1 MINASLLPIN
11 CKSTPKVGGGVPVL
25 HEILLKMPNSVG
37 LAHILPNACQK
48 GSSQIESKKEEYNN

>member
-1 MINASLLPIN
+1 MINASLLSIN
-11 CKSTPKVGGGVPVL
+11 CKSTRKEKGVPVL
-25 HEILLKMPNSVG
+25 HKILLKMPNSVG

>member
-11 CKSTPKVGGGVPVL
+11 CKSTRKEKGVPVL
-25 HEILLKMPNSVG
+25 HEILLKMPHSVG
-37 LAHILPNACQK
+37 FAHTLPNACQK